1 MLGQEAPDKI
11 PYHGSQ
17 GLGWPGPAVETAGL
31 VSPVPHPAVHLGA
44 ETPESGVTRFCS
56 LPTPLLV
63 TPPTPHLL
71 IADKW
76 RHQKAPSTAPRG
88 PIPPLGGPPAHTG
101 EAASIPGSGRSPRE
115 GNSNPLQYSCLEGP
129 MDGGAWWAAVCG
141 VTKSRIPVRLR
152 TCESV

>member
-1 MLGQEAPDKI
+1 M
-11 PYHGSQ
+11 
-17 GLGWPGPAVETAGL
+17 
-31 VSPVPHPAVHLGA
+31 

-88 PIPPLGGPPAHTG
+88 PIPPLGGQFELSSHSCPPIPRG
-101 EAASIPGSGRSPRE
+101 QAAAWLDHPTWEVE
-115 GNSNPLQYSCLEGP
+115 GGGVYTACPHGHIAVLLVLQAGTLS
-129 MDGGAWWAAVCG
+129 
-141 VTKSRIPVRLR
+141 
-152 TCESV
+152 